1 MGDKCSKLS
10 TAVGDTR
17 TLFATPTQYTT
28 SCNIAISKYNNLEK
42 VESPGVQA
50 EGLEKTFHL

>member
-1 MGDKCSKLS
+1 
-10 TAVGDTR
+10 VGDTR
-17 TLFATPTQYTT
+17 TLFATPTPYTT

-42 VESPGVQA
+42 VEAPGVQA